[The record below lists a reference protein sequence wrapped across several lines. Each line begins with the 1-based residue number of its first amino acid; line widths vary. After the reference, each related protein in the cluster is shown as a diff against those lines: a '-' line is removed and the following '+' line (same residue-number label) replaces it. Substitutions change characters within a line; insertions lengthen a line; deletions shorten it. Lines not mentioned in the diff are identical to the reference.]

1 MPTYAVRGMTATGER
16 WERDLTAA
24 SRAELEARLTRDRI
38 RPLVIREKGREFVIP
53 IFGGGV
59 SAKEMSIFTR
69 QLSTMIDAGLP
80 LVQSLEILASQQD
93 NKTFQKTLT
102 GVRSSVESGST
113 LANALRQFPKVFDD
127 LYTNMVEA
135 GEAGGILDNVLQRL
149 AVYIE
154 KNVKLKAAVKS
165 AMIYPV
171 AVVSIMMLIVFALMK
186 WVVPVFTKLFLDL
199 GVALPLPT
207 RIVMNISFVV
217 QSFWWLMLL
226 GLVGLIF
233 AVRAYYATPG
243 GRYLIDSMM
252 LRIPLVGILL
262 RKVATARFCRTLGT
276 LLASGVPILDGLTIT
291 ARTSGNAV
299 IEKALLAVRKAVEEG
314 RTLVEPLKNSGVFP
328 SMVSQMIGVGEQTGA
343 LDAMLSKIADFYE
356 EEVDTAVKDLLTI
369 MEPIILVMIGVIV
382 GGIVISLYLP
392 LFDLI
397 GKLGS

>member
-24 SRAELEARLTRDRI
+24 SRSELEARLARERI
-38 RPLVIREKGREFVIP
+38 RPMVIREKGREFVIP

-80 LVQSLEILASQQD
+80 LVQSLEILASQQE

-102 GVRSSVESGST
+102 GVRSAVESGST
-113 LANALRQFPKVFDD
+113 LANALRQYPKVFDD

-165 AMIYPV
+165 ALIYPT
-171 AVVSIMMLIVFALMK
+171 AVIAIMMLIVFALMK

-226 GLVGLIF
+226 GLVGAIL

-243 GRYLIDSMM
+243 GRYLIDSTM
-252 LRIPLVGILL
+252 LRIPLIGILL
-262 RKVATARFCRTLGT
+262 RKIATARFCRTLGT
-276 LLASGVPILDGLTIT
+276 LMSSGVPILDGLTIT

-314 RTLVEPLKNSGVFP
+314 RTLVDPLKSSGVFP
-328 SMVSQMIGVGEQTGA
+328 AMVSQMIGVGEQTGA

-356 EEVDTAVKDLLTI
+356 EEVDTAVKDLLTA

>member
-24 SRAELEARLTRDRI
+24 SRSELEARLARDRI

-59 SAKEMSIFTR
+59 SAKDMAIFTR

-165 AMIYPV
+165 ALIYPS
-171 AVVSIMMLIVFALMK
+171 AVIIIMMLIVFALMK

-207 RIVMNISFVV
+207 RIVMNISQAV
-217 QSFWWLMLL
+217 QSFWWLMAAVM
-226 GLVGLIF
+226 VGLGF

-252 LRIPLVGILL
+252 LRIPLIGILL
-262 RKVATARFCRTLGT
+262 RKIATARFCRTLGT

-328 SMVSQMIGVGEQTGA
+328 AMVSQMIGVGEQTGA

-356 EEVDTAVKDLLTI
+356 EEVDTAVKDLLTA
-369 MEPIILVMIGVIV
+369 MEPLILVMIGVVV

>member
-80 LVQSLEILASQQD
+80 LVQSLEILATQQE

-102 GVRSSVESGST
+102 GVRTQVESGST
-113 LANALRQFPKVFDD
+113 LANALRQYPKVFDD

-135 GEAGGILDNVLQRL
+135 GETGGILDNVLQRL

-165 AMIYPV
+165 ALIYPT
-171 AVVSIMMLIVFALMK
+171 AVVSIMFLIVFALMK
-186 WVVPVFTKLFLDL
+186 WVVPVFVKLFLDL
-199 GVALPLPT
+199 GVNLPLPT
-207 RIVMNISFVV
+207 RIVMGISQAV
-217 QSFWWLMLL
+217 QSFWWLMGLV
-226 GLVGLIF
+226 LVGLIL

-243 GRYLIDSMM
+243 GRYLIDSLM
-252 LRIPLVGILL
+252 LRIPLIGILL
-262 RKVATARFCRTLGT
+262 RKIATARFCRTLGT
-276 LLASGVPILDGLTIT
+276 LLSSGVPILDGLTIT

-314 RTLVEPLKNSGVFP
+314 RTLVEPLKSSGVFP
-328 SMVSQMIGVGEQTGA
+328 TMVSQMIGVGEQTGA

-356 EEVDTAVKDLLTI
+356 EEVDTAVKDLLTA
-369 MEPIILVMIGVIV
+369 MEPIILVMIGVVV

-397 GKLGS
+397 GKLSR

>member
-80 LVQSLEILASQQD
+80 LVQSLEILATQQD

-102 GVRSSVESGST
+102 GVRTQVESGST
-113 LANALRQFPKVFDD
+113 LANALRQYPKVFDD

-165 AMIYPV
+165 ALIYPT

-186 WVVPVFTKLFLDL
+186 WVVPVFVKLFLDL
-199 GVALPLPT
+199 GVNLPLPT
-207 RIVMNISFVV
+207 RIVMNISFAV
-217 QSFWWLMLL
+217 QTFWWLM
-226 GLVGLIF
+226 GLVLIGLIF

-243 GRYLIDSMM
+243 GRYLIDSLM
-252 LRIPLVGILL
+252 LRIPLIGILL
-262 RKVATARFCRTLGT
+262 RKIATARFCRTLGT
-276 LLASGVPILDGLTIT
+276 LLSSGVPILDGLTIT

-314 RTLVEPLKNSGVFP
+314 RTLVDPLKSSGVFP
-328 SMVSQMIGVGEQTGA
+328 TMVSQMIGVGEQTGA

-356 EEVDTAVKDLLTI
+356 EEVDTAVKDLLTA
-369 MEPIILVMIGVIV
+369 MEPIILVMIGVVV

-397 GKLGS
+397 GKMSR

>member
-1 MPTYAVRGMTATGER
+1 MPTYAVKGITATGER

-24 SRAELEARLTRDRI
+24 SRAELEARLQRDRI
-38 RPLVIREKGREFVIP
+38 RPMVIREKGREFVIP
-53 IFGGGV
+53 LLGGGV
-59 SAKEMSIFTR
+59 TAKEMAIFTR

-80 LVQSLEILASQQD
+80 LVQSLEILASQQE

-102 GVRSSVESGST
+102 GVRSQVESGST
-113 LANALRQFPKVFDD
+113 LANALRQYPKVFDD

-135 GEAGGILDNVLQRL
+135 GETGGILDGVLQRL

-165 AMIYPV
+165 ALIYPT
-171 AVVSIMMLIVFALMK
+171 AVVGIMVMIVFALMK
-186 WVVPVFTKLFLDL
+186 WVVPTFVKLFLDL
-199 GVALPLPT
+199 GVDLPLMT
-207 RIVMNISFVV
+207 RVVMRMSQAV
-217 QSFWWLMLL
+217 QSFWWLM
-226 GLVGLIF
+226 GLIIIAVAF
-233 AVRAYYATPG
+233 AFRAYYQTAG
-243 GRYLIDSMM
+243 GRYVIDATS
-252 LRIPLVGILL
+252 LRIPLIGILL
-262 RKVATARFCRTLGT
+262 RKIATARFCRTLST

-299 IEKALLAVRKAVEEG
+299 IERALMGVRKSVEEG
-314 RTLVEPLKNSGVFP
+314 RTLVEPLKASGVFP
-328 SMVSQMIGVGEQTGA
+328 AMVTQMIGVGEQTGA

-356 EEVDTAVKDLLTI
+356 EEVDTGVKDLLTA
-369 MEPIILVMIGVIV
+369 MEPLILVMIGVVV

>member
-24 SRAELEARLTRDRI
+24 SRSELEARLARDRI

-59 SAKEMSIFTR
+59 SAKEMAIFTR
-69 QLSTMIDAGLP
+69 QLSTMIDAGMP

-165 AMIYPV
+165 ALIYPS
-171 AVVSIMMLIVFALMK
+171 AVIIIMMLIVFALMK

-207 RIVMNISFVV
+207 RIVMNISQAV
-217 QSFWWLMLL
+217 QSFWWLMAAVM
-226 GLVGLIF
+226 VGLGF

-252 LRIPLVGILL
+252 LLIPLIGILL
-262 RKVATARFCRTLGT
+262 RKIATARFCRTLGT

-328 SMVSQMIGVGEQTGA
+328 AMVSQMIGVGEQTGA

-356 EEVDTAVKDLLTI
+356 EEVDTAVKDLLTA
-369 MEPIILVMIGVIV
+369 MEPLILVMIGVVV

>member
-80 LVQSLEILASQQD
+80 LVQSLEILATQQD

-102 GVRSSVESGST
+102 GVRTQVESGST
-113 LANALRQFPKVFDD
+113 LANALRQYPKVFDD

-165 AMIYPV
+165 ALIYPT

-186 WVVPVFTKLFLDL
+186 WVVPVFVKLFLDL
-199 GVALPLPT
+199 GVNLPLPT
-207 RIVMNISFVV
+207 RIVMNISQAV
-217 QSFWWLMLL
+217 QSFWWLM
-226 GLVGLIF
+226 GLVLIGLIF

-243 GRYLIDSMM
+243 GRYLIDSLM
-252 LRIPLVGILL
+252 LRIPLIGILL
-262 RKVATARFCRTLGT
+262 RKIATARFCRTLGT
-276 LLASGVPILDGLTIT
+276 LLSSGVPILDGLTIT

-314 RTLVEPLKNSGVFP
+314 RTLVDPLKSSGVFP
-328 SMVSQMIGVGEQTGA
+328 TMVSQMIGVGEQTGA

-356 EEVDTAVKDLLTI
+356 EEVDTAVKDLLTA
-369 MEPIILVMIGVIV
+369 MEPIILVMIGVVV

-397 GKLGS
+397 GKMSR

>member
-16 WERDLTAA
+16 WERDLTAG
-24 SRAELEARLTRDRI
+24 SRGELEARLARERI

-53 IFGGGV
+53 ILGGGV
-59 SAKEMSIFTR
+59 SDKEMAIFTR

-80 LVQSLEILASQQD
+80 LVQSLEILASQQE
-93 NKTFQKTLT
+93 NKRFQKTLT
-102 GVRSSVESGST
+102 GVRSQVESGAT
-113 LANALRQFPKVFDD
+113 LANALRQYPKIFDD

-135 GEAGGILDNVLQRL
+135 GETGGILDNVLQRL

-165 AMIYPV
+165 ALIYPT
-171 AVVSIMMLIVFALMK
+171 AVIVIMMLIVFALMK
-186 WVVPVFTKLFLDL
+186 WVVPTFTKLFLDL
-199 GVALPLPT
+199 GVSLPLPT
-207 RIVMNISFVV
+207 RIVMNISFAV
-217 QSFWWLMLL
+217 QSFWWLMGLAII
-226 GLVGLIF
+226 GLVF
-233 AVRAYYATPG
+233 AVRAYYMTPG
-243 GRYLIDSMM
+243 GRYAIDSMM
-252 LRIPLVGILL
+252 LKIPLIGILL
-262 RKVATARFCRTLGT
+262 RKIATARFCRTLGT
-276 LLASGVPILDGLTIT
+276 LLSSGVPILDGLTIT

-299 IEKALLAVRKAVEEG
+299 IERALMAVRKAVEEG

-328 SMVSQMIGVGEQTGA
+328 AMVSQMIGVGEQTGA

-356 EEVDTAVKDLLTI
+356 EEVDTAVKDLLTA
-369 MEPIILVMIGVIV
+369 MEPVILVMIGVVV

>member
-80 LVQSLEILASQQD
+80 LVQSLEILATQQE

-102 GVRSSVESGST
+102 GVRTQVESGST
-113 LANALRQFPKVFDD
+113 LANALRQYPKVFDD

-165 AMIYPV
+165 ALIYPT

-186 WVVPVFTKLFLDL
+186 WVVPVFVKLFLDL
-199 GVALPLPT
+199 GVNLPLPT
-207 RIVMNISFVV
+207 RIVMNISFAV
-217 QSFWWLMLL
+217 QTFWWLM
-226 GLVGLIF
+226 GLVLIGLIF

-243 GRYLIDSMM
+243 GRYLIDSLM
-252 LRIPLVGILL
+252 LRIPLIGILL
-262 RKVATARFCRTLGT
+262 RKIATARFCRTLGT
-276 LLASGVPILDGLTIT
+276 LLSSGVPILDGLTIT

-314 RTLVEPLKNSGVFP
+314 RTLVEPLKSSGVFP
-328 SMVSQMIGVGEQTGA
+328 TMVSQMIGVGEQTGA

-356 EEVDTAVKDLLTI
+356 EEVDTAVKDLLTA
-369 MEPIILVMIGVIV
+369 MEPIILVMIGVVV

-397 GKLGS
+397 GKMSR

>member
-1 MPTYAVRGMTATGER
+1 MTATGER

-24 SRAELEARLTRDRI
+24 SRSELEARLARERI
-38 RPLVIREKGREFVIP
+38 RPMVIREKGREFVIP

-102 GVRSSVESGST
+102 GVRSAVESGST

-165 AMIYPV
+165 AMIYPT
-171 AVVSIMMLIVFALMK
+171 AVIAIMMLIVFALMK

-199 GVALPLPT
+199 GVSLPLPT

-217 QSFWWLMLL
+217 QSFWWLMGL
-226 GLVGLIF
+226 GLIGAIF

-243 GRYLIDSMM
+243 GRYLIDSML
-252 LRIPLVGILL
+252 LRIPLIGILL

-276 LLASGVPILDGLTIT
+276 LLSSGVPILDGLTIT

-299 IEKALLAVRKAVEEG
+299 IERALMAVRKAVEEG

>member
-24 SRAELEARLTRDRI
+24 SRTELEARLARERI

-53 IFGGGV
+53 LLGGGV
-59 SAKEMSIFTR
+59 SAKEMAVFTR

-80 LVQSLEILASQQD
+80 LVQSLEILASQQE

-102 GVRSSVESGST
+102 GVRAQVESGST
-113 LANALRQFPKVFDD
+113 LANALRQYPKVFDD

-165 AMIYPV
+165 ALIYPT
-171 AVVSIMMLIVFALMK
+171 AVIVIMVLIVFGLMK
-186 WVVPVFTKLFLDL
+186 WVVPTFTKLFLDL
-199 GVALPLPT
+199 GVSLPLPT
-207 RIVMNISFVV
+207 RIVMNISFAV

-226 GLVGLIF
+226 AVVALIF

-243 GRYLIDSMM
+243 GRYLIDSML
-252 LRIPLVGILL
+252 LRIPLIGILL
-262 RKVATARFCRTLGT
+262 RKIATARFCRTLGT

-299 IEKALLAVRKAVEEG
+299 IEKALMTVRKAVEEG
-314 RTLVEPLKNSGVFP
+314 RTLVEPLKNTGVFP
-328 SMVSQMIGVGEQTGA
+328 AMVSQMIGVGEQTGA

-356 EEVDTAVKDLLTI
+356 EEVDAAVKDLLTAL
-369 MEPIILVMIGVIV
+369 EPLILLMLGTVV

>member
-53 IFGGGV
+53 LFGGGV

-80 LVQSLEILASQQD
+80 LVQSLEILASQAD

-102 GVRSSVESGST
+102 GVRSAVESGST

-165 AMIYPV
+165 AMIYPT
-171 AVVSIMMLIVFALMK
+171 AVIAIMMLIVFALMK

-207 RIVMNISFVV
+207 RIVMNISFLV
-217 QSFWWLMLL
+217 QSFWWLMGL
-226 GLVGLIF
+226 GLVGAIF

-243 GRYLIDSMM
+243 GRYLIDSML

>member
-1 MPTYAVRGMTATGER
+1 MPTYAVRGITATGER
-16 WERDLTAA
+16 WERDLSAA
-24 SRAELEARLTRDRI
+24 SRAELDARLTRERI

-80 LVQSLEILASQQD
+80 LVQSLEILANQQD

-102 GVRSSVESGST
+102 GVRTQVESGST
-113 LANALRQFPKVFDD
+113 LANALRQYPKVFDD

-186 WVVPVFTKLFLDL
+186 WVVPVFVKLFLDL
-199 GVALPLPT
+199 GVNLPLPT
-207 RIVMNISFVV
+207 RIVMGISQVV
-217 QSFWWLMLL
+217 QSFWWLMGL

-243 GRYLIDSMM
+243 GRYLIDSIM
-252 LRIPLVGILL
+252 LKIPLVGILL
-262 RKVATARFCRTLGT
+262 RKIATARFCRTLGT

-314 RTLVEPLKNSGVFP
+314 RTLVDPLKSSGVFP
-328 SMVSQMIGVGEQTGA
+328 TMVSQMIGVGEQTGA

-356 EEVDTAVKDLLTI
+356 EEVDTAVKDLLTA